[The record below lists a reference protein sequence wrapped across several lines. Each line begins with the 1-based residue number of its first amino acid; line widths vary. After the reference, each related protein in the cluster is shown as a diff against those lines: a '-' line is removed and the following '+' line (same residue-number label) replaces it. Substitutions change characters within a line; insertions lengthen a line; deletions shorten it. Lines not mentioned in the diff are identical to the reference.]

1 MKKWHYAIVSMGILV
16 NSVYADTIQMG
27 YKVFGR
33 TLYLADVIVTYNTG
47 VTPAK
52 ITMQSESRGLLA
64 LFKSG
69 AFDFAYTPH
78 EQTIQLVFSDSYKR
92 FQYKYDRTYKIPQVV
107 SLKYDFSDDA
117 DPLEVEQEIWR
128 GDSFFG
134 VLYDIMQMPKNDFN
148 NFKAGNCPK
157 PIQNLKHHLFTTRS
171 TYKMNVL
178 DTPVI
183 LERPL
188 DEKNGE
194 IPVTTLFACN
204 WNVKHVR
211 GNDKYVDAFDNGE
224 TWFGVVDGWDGII
237 PTYHYGDG
245 DKGSAKLVMVG
256 VAVNGKMVM
265 GEMPKLAWGDN
276 YPEYW
281 QRLRDMA
288 DNGYDK
294 IPEINL
300 EKSKK

>member
-1 MKKWHYAIVSMGILV
+1 MKKWQYGIL
-16 NSVYADTIQMG
+16 SIGLFTPHVYAETIQMG

-33 TLYLADVIVTYNTG
+33 TLYLADVIVTYDT
-47 VTPAK
+47 TTKPAK
-52 ITMQSESRGLLA
+52 ITMQSESRGLFA
-64 LFKSG
+64 VFKSG
-69 AFDFAYTPH
+69 AFDFSYTPN
-78 EQTIQLVFSDSYKR
+78 EKTIQLVFSDTYKR
-92 FQYKYDRTYKIPQVV
+92 FQYLYDRTYKIPHVK

-134 VLYDIMQMPKNDFN
+134 VLYEIMQMPKSNLT
-148 NFKAGNCPK
+148 AGTCAK
-157 PIQNLKHHLFTTRS
+157 PIQNLKTHLFTTRS
-171 TYKMNVL
+171 TYQMNVS
-178 DTPVI
+178 DKVVS

-194 IPVTTLFACN
+194 IPIKHLFACN

-211 GNDKYVDAFDNGE
+211 GNDKYIDAFDNGE
-224 TWFGVVDGWDGII
+224 TWFGTVDGWDGII

-256 VAVNGKMVM
+256 LAINGKTIM
-265 GEMPKLAWGDN
+265 GELPKIPWDDDYA
-276 YPEYW
+276 EYW
-281 QRLRDMA
+281 QRIRQMTNKA
-288 DNGYDK
+288 YDK